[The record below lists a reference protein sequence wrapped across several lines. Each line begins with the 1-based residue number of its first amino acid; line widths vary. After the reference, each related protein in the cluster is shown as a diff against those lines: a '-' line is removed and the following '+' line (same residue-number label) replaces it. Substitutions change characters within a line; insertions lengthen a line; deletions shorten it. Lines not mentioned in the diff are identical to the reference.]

1 MIYSFVILLMN
12 KLIFKDKTIYSSKFK
27 DIYYNPQYGLEESI
41 YVFIKGCELDTDL
54 TDLQSATIAELGF
67 GTGLNLIALLK
78 YLKENKLKT
87 KINYYSIEKFP
98 LKKEQIKKVS
108 QFFSKDINYF
118 KTLLKKY
125 PNAPKKNIKYKITNN
140 INLKI
145 LVGEAKEKLKELP
158 KYIDYWFLD
167 GFSPIKNP
175 KMWNKEIFTIIAK
188 KSKIGAKL
196 STFSAARIVK
206 DGLKL
211 ANFNYS
217 RIKGFNN
224 KKHMIKAQKKQ

>member
-1 MIYSFVILLMN
+1 MD
-12 KLIFKDKTIYSSKFK
+12 KLIFQGKTIYSSKFG
-27 DIYYNPQYGLEESI
+27 DIYYDSQYGLEESI
-41 YVFIKGCELDTDL
+41 YVFIKGCDLDKELAN
-54 TDLQSATIAELGF
+54 LQSITIAELGF
-67 GTGLNLIALLK
+67 GTGLNFIALLK
-78 YLKENKLKT
+78 HLTENNLKT

-98 LKKEQIKKVS
+98 LKKEQIKKIS
-108 QFFSKDINYF
+108 QFFIKDIHYF
-118 KTLLKKY
+118 KILLKKY
-125 PNAPKKNIKYKITNN
+125 PNTPMKNIKYQITNN

-145 LVGEAKEKLKELP
+145 LVGDAREKLKELP

-167 GFSPIKNP
+167 GFSPNKNP
-175 KMWNKEIFTIIAK
+175 KMWNKEIFTIISE
-188 KSKIGAKL
+188 KSKIGTKL

-224 KKHMIKAQKKQ
+224 KRHMLKAQKEQ

>member
-1 MIYSFVILLMN
+1 MN
-12 KLIFKDKTIYSSKFK
+12 KLKFKGKTIYSSKFE
-27 DIYYNPQYGLEESI
+27 DIYYNPLYGLEESV
-41 YVFIKGCELDTDL
+41 YVFIKGCDLDKELL
-54 TDLQSATIAELGF
+54 KLQSTTIAELGF
-67 GTGLNLIALLK
+67 GSGLNLIALLK
-78 YLKENKLKT
+78 HVKENNIKT

-98 LKKEQIKKVS
+98 LTKKQIKKIS
-108 QFFSKDINYF
+108 QFFSKDMPYF

-125 PNAPKKNIKYKITNN
+125 PNIPKKNIKFKITDS

-145 LVGEAKEKLKELP
+145 LIGDVGKKLKEVP

-167 GFSPIKNP
+167 GFSPRKNF
-175 KMWNKEIFTIIAK
+175 KMWNKEIFSIISQ
-188 KSKIGAKL
+188 KSKIGTKL

-217 RIKGFNN
+217 IIKGFNN
-224 KKHMIKAQKKQ
+224 KRHMIKAQKE